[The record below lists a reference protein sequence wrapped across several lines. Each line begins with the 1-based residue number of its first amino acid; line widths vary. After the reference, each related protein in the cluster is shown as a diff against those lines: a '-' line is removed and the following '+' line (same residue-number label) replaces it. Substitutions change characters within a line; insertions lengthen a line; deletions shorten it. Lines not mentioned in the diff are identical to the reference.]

1 MKAKGPKR
9 PSRRPGAAVSQGRS
23 AAAEGAKT
31 PARHA
36 IGAGRGARVAES
48 DDVRMSRAAVILA
61 RLDTAYPGATIE
73 LAFSTPLELLAA
85 TILSAQC
92 TDERVNAVTAELFK
106 RYRSAEDY
114 ARADPAVLELAI
126 HSTGFYKAKAR
137 SLIGMGKALVER
149 YGGVVPAT
157 ADALVTL
164 PGVGRKTAHVV
175 LGNAFGVPALAVD
188 THVFRVSQRL
198 GLARAEDADE
208 IHDQLCA
215 LIPRAQWTRATHL
228 LIIHGR
234 RTCFARRPECPRCAV
249 RTLCPW
255 PDKTPDGEP
264 AGRQGDAKS
273 GK

>member
-1 MKAKGPKR
+1 LKAGNGPKR
-9 PSRRPGAAVSQGRS
+9 PNRQAADRVRGATAPTVESDAARKSRS
-23 AAAEGAKT
+23 AE
-31 PARHA
+31 
-36 IGAGRGARVAES
+36 
-48 DDVRMSRAAVILA
+48 ILA
-61 RLDTAYPGATIE
+61 RLATAYPGAAIE
-73 LAFSTPLELLAA
+73 LTFSSPLELLVA

-114 ARADPAVLELAI
+114 ARADPAVLERAI

-137 SLIGMGKALVER
+137 SLIGMGRGLVER
-149 YGGVVPAT
+149 HGGVVPDT
-157 ADALVTL
+157 ADALVAL

-198 GLARAEDADE
+198 GLAQADDADE

-215 LIPRAQWTRATHL
+215 VIPRPQWTRATHL

-234 RTCFARRPECPRCAV
+234 RTCFARRPECPRCVV
-249 RTLCPW
+249 RAFCPW
-255 PDKTPDGEP
+255 SGKTTEGEP
-264 AGRQGDAKS
+264 ARPGGGAKS